1 MNAIAPGALTSLTE
15 DLGPERSEEKKAASS
30 PRWIAP
36 LCTWLASPQSA
47 GITGRVFEASGRV
60 LAVAE
65 GWHRGPTAKPVDDPE
80 AVDEVMREL
89 LSRTRPPAGMDGQ
102 DLPGWEGR

>member
-1 MNAIAPGALTSLTE
+1 M
-15 DLGPERSEEKKAASS
+15 S

-47 GITGRVFEASGRV
+47 GITGRVFEASGRM

-65 GWHRGPTAKPVDDPE
+65 GWHRGPSAAAVDDPE
-80 AVDEVMREL
+80 AVDEVVRDL
-89 LSRTRPPAGMDGQ
+89 LGTNPTRPRA
-102 DLPGWEGR
+102 

>member
-1 MNAIAPGALTSLTE
+1 MGQAG
-15 DLGPERSEEKKAASS
+15 EEAKAAMS

-47 GITGRVFEASGRV
+47 GITGRVFEASGQL

-65 GWHRGPTAKPVDDPE
+65 GWHRGPTAPAVDDPA
-80 AVDEVMREL
+80 AVDEVVRGL
-89 LSRTRPPAGMDGQ
+89 LAGTRAPTGMDGK
-102 DLPGWEGR
+102 DLTGWEGR